1 MMDPTRRTAELDR
14 RIGEALRAERQAR
27 GLSLEQVGERLG
39 VTMQQISKYERGQG
53 RIAAG
58 PLLQFLAALDVAVPE
73 FIARIRDPL
82 DPTSRSEL
90 EIARRRL
97 GRTVAAL
104 HLDELLVVKATADAL
119 RVSRA
124 IAAQRARIDAALQE
138 AA

>member
-1 MMDPTRRTAELDR
+1 MTDPTHRSAELDR
-14 RIGEALRAERQAR
+14 RIGAALRAERQAR
-27 GLSLEQVGERLG
+27 GLSMEQVGERLG
-39 VTMQQISKYERGQG
+39 VTLQQISKYERGQG
-53 RIAAG
+53 RIAAA
-58 PLLQFLAALDVAVPE
+58 PLLQFLTALDVAIPE

-90 EIARRRL
+90 EIARRRP

-104 HLDELLVVKATADAL
+104 HLDELLVIKATADAL

-124 IAAQRARIDAALQE
+124 IAAQRARIDAALQQ